1 MLLIVAHRPVAYRSN
16 RDIIPAE
23 ICEFLWESQSARLR
37 VGGGAVA
44 AGYLVDALKSH
55 VYGCRVCADLVGVVR
70 VYRFVVR
77 VVDVGEVESTSRL
90 VCVDES
96 PT

>member
-1 MLLIVAHRPVAYRSN
+1 MVLSVARRHVAYRSY

-44 AGYLVDALKSH
+44 AAYLVDALKSH
-55 VYGCRVCADLVGVVR
+55 VGGCCVCAD
-70 VYRFVVR
+70 
-77 VVDVGEVESTSRL
+77 
-90 VCVDES
+90 
-96 PT
+96 